1 MPGPPS
7 SRPSFP
13 SSSGEPSL
21 RRLGV
26 RAGSGER
33 PVRAQLIVA
42 LVVVLA
48 LVAVPLYL
56 VRHPGPSKKAVADAG
71 APSAAPA
78 ASTRPPELVDAGK
91 PPERIR
97 LGPVQRVRC
106 GAGPKGGQEGNLC
119 DQLAS
124 LEEAL
129 TKTIRESASC
139 APRLKEA
146 GSINYVLTVDF
157 TRKNLHVF
165 PGASGDHRGPQAR
178 KAATC
183 IKRALPKPEWEG
195 IRHQFRHYTL
205 AVMTTYLPE
214 SAVLN
219 PTAPPKFD

>member
-13 SSSGEPSL
+13 SSSGEPAL

-26 RAGSGER
+26 RGGSSER
-33 PVRAQLIVA
+33 PVRAQIIVA

-56 VRHPGPSKKAVADAG
+56 VRHPNPEKKSVDTA
-71 APSAAPA
+71 APSAAPS
-78 ASTRPPELVDAGK
+78 ASARAPELVDARK

-97 LGPVQRVRC
+97 LGPPQRVRC

-119 DQLAS
+119 DQLAGIEES
-124 LEEAL
+124 LA
-129 TKTIRESASC
+129 KTIRENPQC

-146 GSINYVLTVDF
+146 GSINYVLTLDF
-157 TRKNLHVF
+157 SHKTLHVF

-183 IKRALPKPEWEG
+183 IKRALPKPEWDG
-195 IRHQFRHYTL
+195 IRHQFKHYAIAIL
-205 AVMTTYLPE
+205 TTYLPE
-214 SAVLN
+214 GAVAN
-219 PTAPPKFD
+219 PLGPPKFE